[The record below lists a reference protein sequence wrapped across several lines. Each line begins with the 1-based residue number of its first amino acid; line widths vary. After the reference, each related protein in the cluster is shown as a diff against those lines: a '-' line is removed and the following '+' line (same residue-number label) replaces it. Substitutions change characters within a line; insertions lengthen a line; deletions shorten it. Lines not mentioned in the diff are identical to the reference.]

1 MVSRRFGK
9 PNFSN
14 CPVTTGRW
22 QLVLQMLGFE
32 IITIFP
38 DFFNGPFEHGIIG
51 RARRRELIR
60 TSVHDLRTYTTDKH
74 RTVDDM
80 PFGGGEGMVLKPEPI
95 FEAVEAVRNQDGTA
109 VEIVVLS
116 ASGRM
121 FTQSEALRLSKSE
134 QIVLICGR
142 YEGIDE
148 RVTEELATAEI
159 SIGDYV
165 VSGGEVAAAVVVD
178 AVTRYVPGAVGKEES
193 ILRDSFSD
201 PLALTP
207 HVEHP
212 HYTRP
217 AEYRG
222 LGVPNVLMSGDH
234 AAIAGWRQAAAMR
247 KTLKNRPDLVMKED
261 SQPAAD
267 EEETR

>member
-1 MVSRRFGK
+1 
-9 PNFSN
+9 
-14 CPVTTGRW
+14 
-22 QLVLQMLGFE
+22 MLSFD

-38 DFFNGPFEHGIIG
+38 DFFKGPFDHGIIR
-51 RARRRELIR
+51 RARQRELIR
-60 TSVHDLRTYTTDKH
+60 TSVHDLRTYTEDKH
-74 RTVDDM
+74 RTVDDR

-95 FEAVEAVRNQDGTA
+95 FAAVEAVRNQDGKA
-109 VEIVVLS
+109 IEIVVLS
-116 ASGRM
+116 ASGKM
-121 FTQSEALRLSKSE
+121 FTQAEALRLSRSE
-134 QIVLICGR
+134 QVVLICGR

-165 VSGGEVAAAVVVD
+165 VSGGEVAATVVVD
-178 AVTRYVPGAVGKEES
+178 AVTRYVKGAVGKEES

-207 HVEHP
+207 QVEHP

-222 LGVPNVLMSGDH
+222 LGVPGVLMSGDH
-234 AAIAGWRQAAAMR
+234 AAVARWRQSASLR
-247 KTLKNRPDLVMKED
+247 KTLRNRPDLMKEEKPHPGHPD
-261 SQPAAD
+261 TDGQ
-267 EEETR
+267 ETRD